1 MMGIRDEVVPEVSES
16 RAIQIGADIISEG
29 FIYLVAA
36 GVSPEPA
43 PHMGISTV
51 RSTVDDP

>member
-43 PHMGISTV
+43 PHMGITTV